1 MNRTYRYMIIF
12 INMSSIMPLMNRNLI
27 TFVTISIA
35 AMFGVVG
42 APGSFFPPSVL
53 AQVNETAPPQELQ
66 QLNET
71 KTPPE
76 QVDLSVLLQDRLSK
90 LNEDLKSRNIE
101 SALNTVRQLELQL
114 QLFTGNQT
122 SLERPQEPIMPA
134 SFQANSEGG
143 QYQSALFQENSEGG
157 QYQSIAICRYYYW
170 DWDDLW
176 LVWRAYYIDY
186 VC

>member
-1 MNRTYRYMIIF
+1 MYTYMIIF
-12 INMSSIMPLMNRNLI
+12 INMYSVVLPMNRNLKI
-27 TFVTISIA
+27 FVTISIA

-42 APGSFFPPSVL
+42 APGSFFPQSVL
-53 AQVNETAPPQELQ
+53 AQENETAPPQALQ

-76 QVDLSVLLQDRLSK
+76 QVDPSVLLQDRLSA

-101 SALNTVRQLELQL
+101 SALAIIRQLELQL
-114 QLFTGNQT
+114 QLLTGNQT
-122 SLERPQEPIMPA
+122 SIENPQEPIMPA
-134 SFQANSEGG
+134 SFQTNSQGG

-157 QYQSIAICRYYYW
+157 QYQSIAICRYYWTVW
-170 DWDDLW
+170 DAVYG
-176 LVWRAYYIDY
+176 VWRTYYRDY